1 MYIVIDGLDNSGKS
15 TLQKTLSNM
24 FKSYNPILIKEPFEE
39 TKKYIEDNPN
49 ITELEILEKMIEDRN
64 KIISKFK
71 KDDFIISDRSFYS
84 SLAYQGSILGVD
96 TIDGILKNNNLILPD
111 IYIYMD
117 VFSEKAIERDN
128 TDYANKRYDL
138 KKVREIFIETILLFE
153 GKYSEYMPKQ
163 LILTLDANDFENINK
178 NMDFIF
184 LQINECLDDML
195 DIKIESTYRGMENG
209 Y

>member
-1 MYIVIDGLDNSGKS
+1 MKYDKNEVSNAIKKKIFKQMAEDVI
-15 TLQKTLSNM
+15 T
-24 FKSYNPILIKEPFEE
+24 SYSIHY
-39 TKKYIEDNPN
+39 TKLYDEDNPN

-117 VFSEKAIERDN
+117 VFSEKAIDVI
-128 TDYANKRYDL
+128 TSYSIHYTKLY
-138 KKVREIFIETILLFE
+138 E
-153 GKYSEYMPKQ
+153 G
-163 LILTLDANDFENINK
+163 ENSCCC
-178 NMDFIF
+178 FG
-184 LQINECLDDML
+184 
-195 DIKIESTYRGMENG
+195 YR
-209 Y
+209 